1 MIAAVQSL
9 QRGFKILYHV
19 AGRRDGC
26 TVGEIASGVGLKGI
40 TAYKLIRTLEAEK
53 FLQRLGPPL
62 RFTLGHSVHELK
74 HLDDERVLL
83 TEASRALL
91 AAQREMP
98 EVGFVLLQVEE
109 GNTYQRMRVDPE
121 HYGRLLRMRDYQ
133 VHSYEKASSLLF
145 LAYGSPK
152 EQELYFAKH
161 PFEQEGRPYWKS
173 LFELEQFLAGVRRRG
188 CSQPDFKE
196 DIYYRLA
203 IPVWSP
209 SGSVISSVGCFVEHD
224 GLTKVMKRRMLRQ
237 CRLTAEAITVTMR
250 TLWEQPAYGSGVS
263 GDDES
268 VG

>member
-26 TVGEIASGVGLKGI
+26 SVGEIAAGVGLKEI

-83 TEASRALL
+83 TEAGKALL

-98 EVGFVLLQVEE
+98 DVSFVLLQIEN
-109 GNTYQRMRVDPE
+109 GNTYQRMRVGPE

-133 VHSYEKASSLLF
+133 VNSYEKASSLLF
-145 LAYGSPK
+145 LAHGSP
-152 EQELYFAKH
+152 EENDQFFAKH
-161 PFEQEGRPYWKS
+161 PFEREGRAYWKS
-173 LFELEQFLAGVRRRG
+173 RFELEQFLAGVRRRG
-188 CSQPDFKE
+188 WSQPELKGE
-196 DIYYRLA
+196 IYYRLA
-203 IPVWSP
+203 APVWSP
-209 SGSVISSVGCFVEHD
+209 SGKVISSVGCFTEHT
-224 GLTKVMKRRMLRQ
+224 GLTKIKKRRMLQQSLR
-237 CRLTAEAITVTMR
+237 TAKAITDTMR
-250 TLWEQPAYGSGVS
+250 ALWDQTSYATRPDHDAT
-263 GDDES
+263 
-268 VG
+268 